1 MICNNSTIKGQPIV
15 QPGCWGNAATV
26 KATIAYGGGEKE
38 VLNLCNDC
46 IKDVK
51 RDVKKYGYKITTR
64 RI

>member
-1 MICNNSTIKGQPIV
+1 MKCENSTIKGRPIV
-15 QPGCWGNAATV
+15 PPGCWGNAVTV
-26 KATIAYGGGEKE
+26 TATIDYSGGEKE
-38 VLNLCNDC
+38 VLHLCNDC